1 MKREEIFQYV
11 KEQYG
16 TEPEYL
22 WKKDPDSAVLRHK
35 NGKWY
40 AIIMAVEKKTLGLE
54 EDGKINI
61 LDVKCDPDLVGMII
75 QTYGFLP
82 GYHMNKRHW
91 ITILL
96 DDSVSEA
103 KTLDFLDMSYDLTES
118 SILEEMG
125 NLVEASL
132 KNLFF
137 SIENKDMQLAER
149 IVADDR
155 NVNNLERSIEAQCL
169 MLITTQQPIAQDLR
183 TVSSILKVVTDIE
196 RIGDHASDIAELI
209 QQMDHKQLERYSGH
223 LQPMIAASREMVHE
237 AVSAFVARDHP

>member
-1 MKREEIFQYV
+1 MEREEIFQYV

-82 GYHMNKRHW
+82 GYHMNKIFYYYWQKVRVEYLEKKCFMIWFGMNH
-91 ITILL
+91 ILVIIMWL
-96 DDSVSEA
+96 CDISV
-103 KTLDFLDMSYDLTES
+103 TLE
-118 SILEEMG
+118 
-125 NLVEASL
+125 
-132 KNLFF
+132 K
-137 SIENKDMQLAER
+137 R
-149 IVADDR
+149 
-155 NVNNLERSIEAQCL
+155 
-169 MLITTQQPIAQDLR
+169 
-183 TVSSILKVVTDIE
+183 
-196 RIGDHASDIAELI
+196 
-209 QQMDHKQLERYSGH
+209 
-223 LQPMIAASREMVHE
+223 
-237 AVSAFVARDHP
+237 

>member
-1 MKREEIFQYV
+1 MTTRKLYSEE
-11 KEQYG
+11 
-16 TEPEYL
+16 
-22 WKKDPDSAVLRHK
+22 
-35 NGKWY
+35 
-40 AIIMAVEKKTLGLE
+40 
-54 EDGKINI
+54 
-61 LDVKCDPDLVGMII
+61 LV
-75 QTYGFLP
+75 QL
-82 GYHMNKRHW
+82 
-91 ITILL
+91 
-96 DDSVSEA
+96 SE
-103 KTLDFLDMSYDLTES
+103 S
-118 SILEEMG
+118 LEEMG

-209 QQMDHKQLERYSGH
+209 QQLERYSGH

-237 AVSAFVARDHP
+237 AVSAFVARDQKKANDVIASDDIIDKLFDKVKNDIVIHIKEDRSDAIESLDALMLAKYLERIGDHAVNICEWEIFRETGTIQNTRVF

>member
-61 LDVKCDPDLVGMII
+61 LDVKCDPDLVGMLI

-82 GYHMNKRHW
+82 GYHMNSDTGLRFFWMNLSVKLRRW
-91 ITILL
+91 IFWI
-96 DDSVSEA
+96 
-103 KTLDFLDMSYDLTES
+103 
-118 SILEEMG
+118 
-125 NLVEASL
+125 
-132 KNLFF
+132 
-137 SIENKDMQLAER
+137 
-149 IVADDR
+149 
-155 NVNNLERSIEAQCL
+155 
-169 MLITTQQPIAQDLR
+169 
-183 TVSSILKVVTDIE
+183 
-196 RIGDHASDIAELI
+196 
-209 QQMDHKQLERYSGH
+209 
-223 LQPMIAASREMVHE
+223 
-237 AVSAFVARDHP
+237 

>member
-75 QTYGFLP
+75 QTHGFLP

-96 DDSVSEA
+96 DEP
-103 KTLDFLDMSYDLTES
+103 TNGLDPLG
-118 SILEEMG
+118 IEE
-125 NLVEASL
+125 
-132 KNLFF
+132 
-137 SIENKDMQLAER
+137 
-149 IVADDR
+149 
-155 NVNNLERSIEAQCL
+155 
-169 MLITTQQPIAQDLR
+169 LR
-183 TVSSILKVVTDIE
+183 
-196 RIGDHASDIAELI
+196 ELI
-209 QQMDHKQLERYSGH
+209 RSFPCKGITVILSSHIPVSYTH
-223 LQPMIAASREMVHE
+223 LDVYKRQI
-237 AVSAFVARDHP
+237 